1 MTVYFIRHAQTKGN
15 AECVWVGRKDEP
27 LISTNCEHLRASS
40 QELASFDFDII
51 YCSPLLR
58 ARQTA
63 EYISKKQTIKPEI
76 IIENSLKERDF
87 GAFEGQPKT
96 PENRGQLEKHPSVET
111 TSSIE
116 SRIAP
121 LFKKLFSKNL
131 TILVVSH
138 SAIYR
143 CLVEKMNCRSSPDKS
158 SLKNSEWVLLQ
169 CISSK

>member
-1 MTVYFIRHAQTKGN
+1 MSICFIRHAQTKGN
-15 AECVWVGRKDEP
+15 AESVWVGRKDEP
-27 LISTNCEHLRASS
+27 LISIDCEDLRASS
-40 QELASFDFDII
+40 LELASFNFDII

-63 EYISKKQTIKPEI
+63 EFISKKQTIKPEI
-76 IIENSLKERDF
+76 IIENSLQERDF

-96 PENRGQLEKHPSVET
+96 PENRDQLEIHPSVET

-121 LFKKLFSKNL
+121 LFEKLFSQDLKV
-131 TILVVSH
+131 LVVSH

-143 CLVEKMNCRSSPDKS
+143 CLVEKMNYSSSPERS
-158 SLKNSEWVLLQ
+158 SLKNSEWVLLH
-169 CISSK
+169 CIS